1 MRFAERILSKYF
13 PVCPDFLAGLFVVSV
28 FPTAFYDFIFH
39 FIQNIFLFF
48 AHGQAQNICFPLC
61 EIGVSE
67 KTMSKWVNEGKWH
80 DLRKRLLLAK
90 EEQINMLYEQ
100 LENLNI
106 AIKATDKKHAD
117 SKQADILIK
126 ITASIRN
133 METDLAIADLIESGI
148 RFIKYMQQVGT
159 TQQVM
164 DIADNWNS
172 FIQASI
178 KK

>member
-1 MRFAERILSKYF
+1 MATDKSTIADKQY
-13 PVCPDFLAGLFVVSV
+13 LAKI
-28 FPTAFYDFIFH
+28 IFTREH
-39 FIQNIFLFF
+39 LDQKIV
-48 AHGQAQNICFPLC
+48 AQRV
-61 EIGVSE
+61 GVSE

-90 EEQINMLYEQ
+90 EEQINTLYEQ

-133 METDLAIADLIESGI
+133 LETDLAIADLIESGI